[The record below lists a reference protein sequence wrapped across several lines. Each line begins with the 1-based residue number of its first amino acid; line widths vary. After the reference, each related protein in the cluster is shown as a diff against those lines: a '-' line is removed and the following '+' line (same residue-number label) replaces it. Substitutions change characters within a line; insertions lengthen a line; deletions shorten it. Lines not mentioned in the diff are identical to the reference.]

1 MGDHAL
7 GIDHEDPRHGDAIP
21 AGPLRIFRVGHA
33 KGLDYLHLLIGQKSE
48 GDFLGSREPSMN
60 INAIVG
66 HDGHVIAKG
75 LKLIENVVPGDRLVL
90 AVGSPIQ

>member
-1 MGDHAL
+1 
-7 GIDHEDPRHGDAIP
+7 
-21 AGPLRIFRVGHA
+21 
-33 KGLDYLHLLIGQKSE
+33 
-48 GDFLGSREPSMN
+48 MN